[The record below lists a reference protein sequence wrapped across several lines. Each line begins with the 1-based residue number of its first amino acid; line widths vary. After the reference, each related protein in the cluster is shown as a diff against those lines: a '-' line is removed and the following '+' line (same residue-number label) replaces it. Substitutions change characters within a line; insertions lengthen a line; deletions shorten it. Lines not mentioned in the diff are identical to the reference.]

1 MAAGLEVNWNVL
13 HKYCKPGVL
22 LFQHYFNHVIITCFC
37 MLKIEFISPNF
48 FTIHWYCSENNM
60 RTILSIKV
68 SNQGPRRAATWGF
81 CLLLSRWGTALWW
94 WWLMALIKISEVT
107 RHLHSAR
114 SIPVHGIAMA
124 TGNSSL
130 RLVSTVTDL
139 LSFISVA
146 RETQPMLIDGI
157 LALPQKRGW
166 EVGLPAID
174 FPTPP
179 NTRISHPHTLT
190 HITLTY
196 PAAPAAPPF

>member
-13 HKYCKPGVL
+13 YKYCKPGVL
-22 LFQHYFNHVIITCFC
+22 LFQHYFNHVIITCC

-48 FTIHWYCSENNM
+48 FTIHRYCSENNM

-68 SNQGPRRAATWGF
+68 SNQGPRPAATWGF
-81 CLLLSRWGTALWW
+81 CLLLSRRGTALWW

-130 RLVSTVTDL
+130 HLVSTVTDL

-157 LALPQKRGW
+157 LALPQKQGW

-196 PAAPAAPPF
+196 PAAPAAPLF